1 MSEVALTRALE
12 ALVMPL
18 GLALAGGA
26 LALLLAAAGRH
37 RAGAALGTLAL
48 LLLYA
53 ASIPATGQWLAR
65 LNEAGVR
72 PLPPA
77 GPLPAADAIVVLGAG
92 RYADAPEYGGDTASR
107 LALERLRYAARLH
120 RRTGLPVLVTG
131 GTPLPGEAVP
141 EAVFLARVLREDF
154 GVREVHAEAAAR
166 TTWENARNTA
176 RWLKARGWRRIL
188 LVTHAQH
195 MRRALASYA
204 GTGIEAIPAPTRFS
218 TPTAMSK
225 GPFRWL
231 PSASALEGVTRHLHE
246 ILGRLWYRLRHDAAA
261 GSVAA
266 PHQSPGSG

>member
-1 MSEVALTRALE
+1 MEVALTRLAE

-18 GLALAGGA
+18 GLALLLGLAALALAALRRPRAAVGLGA
-26 LALLLAAAGRH
+26 LALG
-37 RAGAALGTLAL
+37 
-48 LLLYA
+48 LLYLA
-53 ASIPATGQWLAR
+53 GIPATGQWLAR
-65 LNEAGVR
+65 LNEAGIA
-72 PLPPA
+72 PLPPE

-131 GTPLPGEAVP
+131 GRPLPGEAVP
-141 EAVFLARVLREDF
+141 EAVFLARVLREDL
-154 GVREVHAEAAAR
+154 GVPAGRVHAEAAAR

-176 RWLKARGWRRIL
+176 RWLEARGWTRIF

-204 GTGIEAIPAPTRFS
+204 GTGIEVIPAPTRFS
-218 TPTAMSK
+218 TPDAMAR

-231 PSASALEGVTRHLHE
+231 PSAAALEGTTRHLHE
-246 ILGRLWYRLRHDAAA
+246 LLGRLWYRLRHGAGAPRTSARAPAA
-261 GSVAA
+261 
-266 PHQSPGSG
+266 